1 MPPNEKNIGITRN
14 TSFKG
19 DVLRLVSGTGIAQ
32 IIGLAAAPILTRLYA
47 PEAFGAAALFASI
60 TGIFGVIV
68 CMRYELS
75 IVLPESDR
83 EAANLLAVCF
93 FISMLVSFFTILIV
107 VFASVPVLNLIHM
120 PELAP
125 FMWLIPIAVFMAGI
139 FTALD
144 YWNTRTKHFVRLS
157 IARVTSQLSSTGG
170 SLGLGFAGNTTGGSL
185 ISASLV
191 GQAVATAVLAGQI
204 LRDNGRFI
212 LNSISWQ
219 EMWSGVKRHRNFPL
233 YSSWAALI
241 NTASWQLPVLML
253 GAFFSPA
260 VVGMYSLGFRLIQ
273 MPMSLIGGAIS
284 QVFLQRAAEAKSS
297 NELGRLVGVIFNRLL
312 LVGLLP
318 TMIIMAIGADLFA
331 FVFGEQWREAG
342 VYVQILAPWA
352 LVWFVSSPLSSI
364 YSIKGKQKN
373 EFVIHSLIFVLRIV
387 SIAIGGYYSFPRL
400 AIALF
405 SLGGIIAYSYLILQ
419 IFNYSNVALEGLVK
433 KIAHHTLFCSIYMLP
448 IIVVSF
454 ILYVKFYW
462 IVGLATFLLCLFYYN
477 QRNYLSGKQSVA

>member
-1 MPPNEKNIGITRN
+1 MPPNAINISNTRI

-32 IIGLAAAPILTRLYA
+32 LIGLVAAPILTRLYA

-75 IVLPESDR
+75 IVLPDNDR
-83 EAANLLAVCF
+83 EAANLLAVCLCAT
-93 FISMLVSFFTILIV
+93 MLMTIFTILIV
-107 VFASVPVLNLIHM
+107 VYASDPVLNLIHM

-125 FMWLIPIAVFMAGI
+125 YMWIIPVAVLMSGI

-170 SLGLGFAGNTTGGSL
+170 SLVLGFAGHTAGGSL
-185 ISASLV
+185 ITASVV

-204 LRDNGRFI
+204 WRDNGRFI
-212 LNSISWQ
+212 LHSIAWQ

-273 MPMSLIGGAIS
+273 MPMNLIGGAIS

-297 NELGRLVGVIFNRLL
+297 NELGRLVDVIFNRLL
-312 LVGLLP
+312 IVGLLP
-318 TMIIMAIGADLFA
+318 TMIIMVIGADLFA
-331 FVFGEQWREAG
+331 FVFGEKWREAG

-364 YSIKGKQKN
+364 YSIKEKQKN
-373 EFVIHSLIFVLRIV
+373 EFVVHGLIFILRIL
-387 SIAIGGYYSFPRL
+387 SIAIGGYYSMPRL

-405 SLGGIIAYSYLILQ
+405 SLGGIFAYSFLMVQ
-419 IFNYSNVALEGLVK
+419 IFKFSSVPLAGLSK
-433 KIAHHTLFCSIYMLP
+433 KIVRQILLCSPYLLP
-448 IIVVSF
+448 IIAASCIV
-454 ILYVKFYW
+454 YVKFYW
-462 IVGLATFLLCLFYYN
+462 IVGLTILLLFLFYYN
-477 QRNYLSGKQSVA
+477 QRNKLIQTY